1 MKAVEV
7 YVREAAGAGN
17 EVIGVRL
24 MRDAFK
30 PEGGVL
36 TDPASESGERTARME
51 LFAGAIGSYKNP
63 NSHRDVNME
72 DPTEAV
78 EIIMLANHL
87 MKIVDARI
95 AARNLGCVE

>member
-7 YVREAAGAGN
+7 YVRDAAGAGN
-17 EVIGVRL
+17 EQIGVRL
-24 MRDAFK
+24 MRDGFK

-36 TDPASESGERTARME
+36 TDQTAEAGERTARTE

-72 DPTEAV
+72 DPAEAV
-78 EIIMLANHL
+78 EIIMMANHL
-87 MKIVDARI
+87 MKIVDARLV
-95 AARNLGCVE
+95 ALNGGA